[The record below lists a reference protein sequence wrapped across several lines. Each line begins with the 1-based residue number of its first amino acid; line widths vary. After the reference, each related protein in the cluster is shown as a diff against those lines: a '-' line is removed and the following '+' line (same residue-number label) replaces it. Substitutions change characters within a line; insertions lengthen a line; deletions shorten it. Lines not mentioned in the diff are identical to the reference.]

1 MKRKISGFSK
11 LSKNE
16 KIDWIIKVFFKNDIS
31 KRKILTDYWNSNKK
45 IQTIHDEFIEN
56 SISNFYLPIGV
67 APNFVING
75 KDYTLPMAIEESSVV
90 AASSRAAKYWSTRG
104 GFKTEVLGVE
114 KIGHVHFIFNG
125 ENKKII
131 SFFKIIKK
139 NLIKSTSDLTINMN
153 SRGGGITSVSLIN
166 NTNKMKGYFQI
177 EVGFKT
183 ANSMGANFINTC
195 LEKIADELLLEA
207 KKYNS
212 FSKKEKNIKIIMS
225 ILSNY
230 TPNSIVKVSVCCPI
244 KNLESES
251 NMSKKEFC
259 DKFIKAVKIGEID
272 IYRAVTNNKGIMNGI
287 DALLIATG
295 NDFRAVD
302 AGIHAYASRN
312 GKYSS
317 LSSAWIKNKEFNFQ
331 MTIPLSVGTVG
342 GIINLHPMAKWSLN
356 LLNNPNSN
364 QLMQIISAAGLAQN
378 FAAIRSLITSGI
390 QKGHMKMHLLNIL
403 NQLKATSIQ
412 KEKAILHFKT
422 NKISFNSVSNF
433 LNNSL

>member
-302 AGIHAYASRN
+302 AGIHAYASKN

-412 KEKAILHFKT
+412 KEKAILHFKK

-433 LNNSL
+433 LNNNL